1 MRLPP
6 GGAVGFAPAEQ
17 THLADAG
24 LICLSPGGRGRCG
37 ACLAPDPGVFPGLPG
52 PKPWFLRGLP
62 GPAPR
67 GTFPSPEKYPK
78 GRSEGGGFRFPP
90 PSENTHPLKR
100 RKGGRPPPFGYPRI
114 GFHLSSC
121 PSETSGGAEYIQ

>member
-1 MRLPP
+1 MRPPP

-67 GTFPSPEKYPK
+67 GFSLAGKVPKRALRGRGISISPA
-78 GRSEGGGFRFPP
+78 
-90 PSENTHPLKR
+90 L
-100 RKGGRPPPFGYPRI
+100 
-114 GFHLSSC
+114 
-121 PSETSGGAEYIQ
+121 